1 MTESGR
7 LSVWLLLCCI
17 AVLQPQIKL
26 LNVKMS
32 HKLNRIQGICTELA
46 PCPVSDLSSR
56 RLSSPCFDEPLGNGA
71 ESRCPYPQ
79 TDAANR
85 EQSSCPV

>member
-1 MTESGR
+1 MIESGR

-17 AVLQPQIKL
+17 AGLQPQIKS
-26 LNVKMS
+26 LNLKMS

-46 PCPVSDLSSR
+46 PCPVSDLSSG
-56 RLSSPCFDEPLGNGA
+56 RLSSPSLDEPLGNGA
-71 ESRCPYPQ
+71 ESRFPCPQ
-79 TDAANR
+79 TDVANR